1 VVLLW
6 FFFSMQ
12 RHKSVFFPSLFLF
25 LIALPPVFV
34 FVSFLSSLCILFL
47 LSLFFSLSFL
57 SFWSPLSFH
66 RPLFPSLYSVLFLSF
81 VLQLFF
87 SSLWLSLSSPFKC
100 SLFCFLV
107 SFFFKIFL
115 SLQNSILC
123 SPFCFSVSSSKIS
136 PTSFPFFFFCFSPLY
151 SLFFFS
157 RP

>member
-1 VVLLW
+1 MLTTLAVLEAHGGSVVGDEAEWQW
-6 FFFSMQ
+6 FCCGSSSLCRDISLF
-12 RHKSVFFPSLFLF
+12 FFPSLFLF
-25 LIALPPVFV
+25 FIALPPVSV

-107 SFFFKIFL
+107 SFFFQNL
-115 SLQNSILC
+115 SL
-123 SPFCFSVSSSKIS
+123 SSKLS
-136 PTSFPFFFFCFSPLY
+136 SMFPVLFLCIFF
-151 SLFFFS
+151 
-157 RP
+157 